1 MNLVEATAYDQLVNK
16 VSSEKPDLLR
26 VNPGNPDE
34 SYLIHKLEG
43 RDGIVGGRMPLA
55 STPLSEAELELV
67 RMWVAGGA
75 RR

>member
-1 MNLVEATAYDQLVNK
+1 MNLTEATAYDELVNRA
-16 VSSEKPDLLR
+16 STEKPDLFR
-26 VNPGNPDE
+26 VNPGNPDD

-43 RDGIVGGRMPLA
+43 REGIVGGRMPLA

-67 RMWVAGGA
+67 RTWVAEGA

>member
-1 MNLVEATAYDQLVNK
+1 M
-16 VSSEKPDLLR
+16 EKPELLR

-43 RDGIVGGRMPLA
+43 REGIVGSRMPLT
-55 STPLSEAELELV
+55 SPPLSEAELELV
-67 RMWVAGGA
+67 RKWIAGGA